1 MSLVVLQADKGFKIE
16 SEEEGLV
23 PEEGSSGIAHKRQ
36 RTLAQSN
43 LGRTPIAVL
52 AHSLDPL

>member
-1 MSLVVLQADKGFKIE
+1 VVLQADKGFKIE